1 MQSGAP
7 PELNLL
13 PEENR
18 ASRVLQNLNNNRA
31 MPPLR
36 SLVQGREAPSV
47 GDCDV
52 DVGVKKGL
60 DLVQISFL
68 GGVQPVLVRVQVA
81 SDPVVFAE
89 VLVGAGYRLEPFGG
103 LLVPG
108 VLVGVPLDRQF
119 PGLEV

>member
-1 MQSGAP
+1 M
-7 PELNLL
+7 
-13 PEENR
+13 
-18 ASRVLQNLNNNRA
+18 LQNLNHNRA

-36 SLVQGREAPSV
+36 CLVQRRKAPSV

-52 DVGVKKGL
+52 HVGIQKRL

-81 SDPVVFAE
+81 SDPVVLAK
-89 VLVGAGYRLEPFGG
+89 VLVCAGYRLELLGR
-103 LLVPG
+103 LLVSG

-119 PGLEV
+119 PGLGFRI